1 MGLSKI
7 DVCNQAL
14 LKVGA
19 DVIESL
25 DTDVNSEEGTVE
37 GALLC
42 NVFFD
47 QALDEVLRLY
57 QWNSCTKRD
66 IPVKL
71 TADPVFGYTNAF
83 QLPNDF
89 VRLIRATDNPDYWVD
104 DIEWVLEDGKILCD
118 YDQIYIRYIARP
130 QNVGDLDA
138 LATQALI
145 CNLAIKLAV
154 PLQQSNDVATRITN
168 ELNNIVLPQARA
180 IDTFENMEVQLPESQ
195 WVTAR
200 KYTY

>member
-37 GALLC
+37 SALLC

-47 QALDEVLRLY
+47 QSLDEVLRLY

-71 TADPVFGYTNAF
+71 TAEPAFGYSNAF

-104 DIEWVLEDGKILCD
+104 DTEWVLEDGKILCD
-118 YDQIYIRYIARP
+118 YDQIYIRYIATP
-130 QNVGDLDA
+130 QNIGDLDA

-154 PLQQSNDVATRITN
+154 PLQQSNDIATRITN
-168 ELNNIVLPQARA
+168 ELYNIVLPQAKA

-195 WVTAR
+195 WITAR
-200 KYTY
+200 NYTW